1 MTQTHLLNS
10 LKLPVKKRA
19 SILHGEHTNM
29 DTVVYWEIFESTGS
43 IEAYL
48 AYCKNEEVSSDSLME
63 SEELENKSI
72 EGDK

>member
-1 MTQTHLLNS
+1 
-10 LKLPVKKRA
+10 
-19 SILHGEHTNM
+19 M

-48 AYCKNEEVSSDSLME
+48 AYCKNEEVSPDSLVE
-63 SEELENKSI
+63 SEELKSKSV